1 MTYLLIAFTALVS
14 VSAFRKEEWFS
25 KLQFNAYQIY
35 HRKEIYRLL
44 THGFLHA
51 NWTHLIVNML
61 VLFFFGPQ
69 VESYL
74 KQILPESIPYL
85 GRIVYLL
92 FYFGAIV
99 VSALLSLYRHKDD
112 AWYNA
117 VGASGAVSA
126 ILFCFIFSKPWEM
139 LYFYGILPIPG
150 IIMGVLYLI
159 YSYYMSRKGED
170 NINHDA
176 HFIGAVFGFIFPLFI
191 NIRLIFDFIDQL
203 KSVSF

>member
-1 MTYLLIAFTALVS
+1 MTYILIAFTALLTIT
-14 VSAFRKEEWFS
+14 AFRRDEWFS
-25 KLQFNAYQIY
+25 RLQFNGYQIV

-51 NWTHLIVNML
+51 NWMHLIVNMM
-61 VLFFFGPQ
+61 VLFFFGPY
-69 VESYL
+69 VEAYL
-74 KQILPESIPYL
+74 KEILPGNLPGLY
-85 GRIVYLL
+85 RIVYLL
-92 FYFGAIV
+92 FYFAAII
-99 VSALLSLYRHKDD
+99 VSSLLSLYKHRDN

-126 ILFCFIFSKPWEM
+126 ILFCFIFFKPWEM
-139 LYFYGILPIPG
+139 LYFYGVIPIPG
-150 IIMGVLYLI
+150 IIMGVLYLV

-191 NIRLIFDFIDQL
+191 DPTLILFFLSQL
-203 KSVSF
+203 KSF

>member
-1 MTYLLIAFTALVS
+1 MTYLLIAITAAITIT
-14 VSAFRKEEWFS
+14 AFRREEWFS

-51 NWTHLIVNML
+51 NWMHLIVNMI

-69 VESYL
+69 VEVYL
-74 KQILPESIPYL
+74 KQILPENIPYL
-85 GRIVYLL
+85 SRLVYLL
-92 FYFGAIV
+92 FYFTAII
-99 VSALLSLYRHKDD
+99 VSSLMSLYKQKDN

-126 ILFCFIFSKPWEM
+126 VLFFFIFFRPWEM
-139 LYFYGILPIPG
+139 LYFYGIIPIPG
-150 IIMGVLYLI
+150 IIMGILYLV
-159 YSYYMSRKGED
+159 YSYYMSKKGED

-176 HFIGAVFGFIFPLFI
+176 HYIGAVFGFIFPLFI
-191 NIRLIFDFIDQL
+191 DVKLIFFFINQL
-203 KSVSF
+203 KSL

>member
-1 MTYLLIAFTALVS
+1 MTYLLIAFTAIVS
-14 VSAFRKEEWFS
+14 ISAFRKEEWFS
-25 KLQFNAYQIY
+25 KLQFNAYQIF

-51 NWTHLIVNML
+51 SWMHLIVNML

-85 GRIVYLL
+85 SRIVYFL
-92 FYFGAIV
+92 FYFGAIM
-99 VSALLSLYRHKDD
+99 VSSLLSLYRHKDD

-126 ILFCFIFSKPWEM
+126 VLFCFIFFRPWEM
-139 LYFYGILPIPG
+139 LYFYGIIPIPG
-150 IIMGVLYLI
+150 IIMGVLYLV

-191 NIRLIFDFIDQL
+191 NFKLITYFIDQL

>member
-1 MTYLLIAFTALVS
+1 MTYLLIAFTVLITFT
-14 VSAFRKEEWFS
+14 AFRREEWFS

-51 NWTHLIVNML
+51 NWTHLIVNMI
-61 VLFFFGPQ
+61 VLFFFGPH
-69 VESYL
+69 VEGYL

-92 FYFGAIV
+92 FYFAAIV
-99 VSALLSLYRHKDD
+99 ISSLVSLYKQKDN

-126 ILFCFIFSKPWEM
+126 VLFFFIFFRPWEM
-139 LYFYGILPIPG
+139 LYFYGIIPIPG

-159 YSYYMSRKGED
+159 YSYYMSKKGED

-191 NIRLIFDFIDQL
+191 DCKLIFVFLNQL
-203 KSVSF
+203 KSI

>member
-1 MTYLLIAFTALVS
+1 MMMTYMLIAFTALLTIT
-14 VSAFRKEEWFS
+14 AFRRDEWFS
-25 KLQFNAYQIY
+25 KLQFNAYQIV

-51 NWTHLIVNML
+51 NWMHLIVNML
-61 VLFFFGPQ
+61 VLFFFGPY
-69 VESYL
+69 VEDYL
-74 KQILPESIPYL
+74 KQILPGNIPGLY
-85 GRIVYLL
+85 RFVYLL
-92 FYFGAIV
+92 FYFVAII
-99 VSALLSLYRHKDD
+99 VSSLLSLYKHKDN

-126 ILFCFIFSKPWEM
+126 ILFCFIFFKPWEL
-139 LYFYGILPIPG
+139 LYFYGIIPIPG
-150 IIMGVLYLI
+150 IIMGVLYLV

-191 NIRLIFDFIDQL
+191 DPSLILFFLSQL
-203 KSVSF
+203 KSF

>member
-1 MTYLLIAFTALVS
+1 MTYLLLVFTSLITIIAFRNDAL
-14 VSAFRKEEWFS
+14 FS

-35 HRKEIYRLL
+35 YRREVYRLL

-51 NWTHLIVNML
+51 NWMHLIVNML

-69 VESYL
+69 VEEYFKYIVPSHL
-74 KQILPESIPYL
+74 PFLNHILF
-85 GRIVYLL
+85 VFFYLL
-92 FYFGAIV
+92 AIII
-99 VSALLSLYRHKDD
+99 SSLSSLYKHKDN

-126 ILFCFIFSKPWEM
+126 VLFFFIFFRPWEK
-139 LYFYGILPIPG
+139 LYFYGIIPVPG
-150 IIMGVLYLI
+150 IIMGVLYLV

-176 HFIGAVFGFIFPLFI
+176 HFVGAVFGFIFPLFI
-191 NIRLIFDFIDQL
+191 DIKLIFYFFDQL
-203 KSVSF
+203 RLF